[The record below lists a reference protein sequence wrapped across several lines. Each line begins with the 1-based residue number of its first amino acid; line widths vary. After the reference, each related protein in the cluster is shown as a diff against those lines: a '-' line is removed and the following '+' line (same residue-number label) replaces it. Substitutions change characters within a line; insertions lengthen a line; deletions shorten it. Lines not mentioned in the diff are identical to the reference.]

1 MNYLD
6 AVILTGLDI
15 INGERTQSSIYH
27 LLKGKKTSQT
37 IQDAQ
42 LYGISPLFK
51 LYRNM
56 KRPYYDQR
64 ITGLTK
70 EGLIHELDNLKY
82 GLTAQ
87 GKVQLSEFFQH
98 HPFPLFL
105 NGWKYHE
112 MTYVFWNRL
121 TLIVQTVS
129 NLVYKEHQ
137 FIPVN
142 REIPVQQWVKK
153 VINQNRDSL
162 QDYTQQLNRELVAIF
177 DRQDFPDSPEI
188 IVQQLSGYKMI
199 GKTSR
204 QLADQFKC
212 GPDEIYTRFINEIH
226 FMFSLIENDKGNF
239 PVIAEMMNVN
249 PESIPFTRSTAETYQ
264 YISKDFSIDRIASIR
279 RLKRSTIED
288 HILEIALLDKSFSIS
303 SFVPDTML
311 KMIEDVSENSNRLK
325 TIKDQI
331 PEAEYF
337 QIRLVL
343 AKAERGERIW
353 KNYLKKN
360 LGIAHSVQDKK
371 KLYRPS

>member
-15 INGERTQSSIYH
+15 VNGERTQSSIYH

-42 LYGISPLFK
+42 LYGISPLFQ

-56 KRPYYDQR
+56 KRPYYEQR
-64 ITGLTK
+64 ITGLTN
-70 EGLIHELDNLKY
+70 EGYIYEMDNLKY
-82 GLTAQ
+82 GLTAE
-87 GKVQLSEFFQH
+87 GKDQLNKFFQR
-98 HPFPLFL
+98 HPFPFFL

-112 MTYVFWNRL
+112 MTSVFWNRL
-121 TLIVQTVS
+121 TLIIQTVS
-129 NLVYKEHQ
+129 NLIYKEHQ

-153 VINQNRDSL
+153 VINQNRSSL
-162 QDYTQQLNRELVAIF
+162 QDYTQQLNLELVTIF

-188 IVQQLSGYKMI
+188 IVQQLSGFNMI

-204 QLADQFKC
+204 QLSDQFKC

-226 FMFSLIENDKGNF
+226 FMFSLIENDKSNF
-239 PVIAEMMNVN
+239 PVLAEMMNVN
-249 PESIPFTRSTAETYQ
+249 PESIPFTKSTAETYQ
-264 YISKDFSIDRIASIR
+264 YISRGFSIDRIASIR

-303 SFVPDTML
+303 SYVPDAMF
-311 KMIEDVSENSNRLK
+311 KKIVDVSENSNRLK
-325 TIKDQI
+325 PIKDQI

-343 AKAERGERIW
+343 AKAERGERVW